1 MLMSELLKLDLFSNS
16 SKEDF
21 NKEDINKEDFNQD
34 FSQEDQTTTTY
45 IPEEGTSEEQLMEQ
59 LGNQLEEQLV
69 EQLENQLGD
78 QTEDKIEVSRH
89 AYERL
94 HERCGLSRK
103 AATRMAEKAFYIG
116 MKHSDT
122 KGQINRWIT
131 SLYFNN
137 KNANNIR
144 LYGNFAYI
152 FCKKNPS
159 NCLRNTKQSK
169 EPMEAKGSLNGT
181 SQKWNLNHRWKRRQ
195 TRI

>member
-1 MLMSELLKLDLFSNS
+1 MSELLKLDLFSNS

-21 NKEDINKEDFNQD
+21 NKEDFNQD
-34 FSQEDQTTTTY
+34 FRQEDQTTTTY

-69 EQLENQLGD
+69 EQLKNQLGD

-152 FCKKNPS
+152 FCNKILVTVLEIPNNLKN
-159 NCLRNTKQSK
+159 
-169 EPMEAKGSLNGT
+169 
-181 SQKWNLNHRWKRRQ
+181 RWKPKDL
-195 TRI
+195 

>member
-1 MLMSELLKLDLFSNS
+1 MSELLKLDLFSNY

-21 NKEDINKEDFNQD
+21 NQDINQDNLSKD

-45 IPEEGTSEEQLMEQ
+45 ISEEGTLGEQ
-59 LGNQLEEQLV
+59 LGNQLEEKLGEQLV
-69 EQLENQLGD
+69 EQLVD
-78 QTEDKIEVSRH
+78 QPEDKIEVSRH

-152 FCKKNPS
+152 FCNKILVTVLEIPNNLKN
-159 NCLRNTKQSK
+159 
-169 EPMEAKGSLNGT
+169 
-181 SQKWNLNHRWKRRQ
+181 RWKSKDL
-195 TRI
+195 

>member
-1 MLMSELLKLDLFSNS
+1 MSELLKLDLFSNY
-16 SKEDF
+16 SKE
-21 NKEDINKEDFNQD
+21 NFNQD
-34 FSQEDQTTTTY
+34 INQDNLSKDFNQEDQTTTTY
-45 IPEEGTSEEQLMEQ
+45 ISEEGTLGEQ
-59 LGNQLEEQLV
+59 LGNQLEEKLVEQLV
-69 EQLENQLGD
+69 EQLGD
-78 QTEDKIEVSRH
+78 QPEDKIEVSRH

-152 FCKKNPS
+152 FCNKILVTVLEIPNNLKN
-159 NCLRNTKQSK
+159 
-169 EPMEAKGSLNGT
+169 
-181 SQKWNLNHRWKRRQ
+181 RWKSKDL
-195 TRI
+195 

>member
-1 MLMSELLKLDLFSNS
+1 MSELLKLDLFSNS

-59 LGNQLEEQLV
+59 FGNQLEEQLV

-152 FCKKNPS
+152 FCNKILVTVLEIPNNLKN
-159 NCLRNTKQSK
+159 
-169 EPMEAKGSLNGT
+169 
-181 SQKWNLNHRWKRRQ
+181 RWKPKHL
-195 TRI
+195 

>member
-1 MLMSELLKLDLFSNS
+1 MSELLKLDLFSNS

-21 NKEDINKEDFNQD
+21 NKEDFNQD

-69 EQLENQLGD
+69 EQLKNQLGD
-78 QTEDKIEVSRH
+78 QQEDKIEVSRH

-152 FCKKNPS
+152 FCNKILVTVLEIPNNLKN
-159 NCLRNTKQSK
+159 
-169 EPMEAKGSLNGT
+169 
-181 SQKWNLNHRWKRRQ
+181 RWKPKDL
-195 TRI
+195 

>member
-1 MLMSELLKLDLFSNS
+1 MSELLKLDLFSNS

-45 IPEEGTSEEQLMEQ
+45 IPEERTSEEQLM
-59 LGNQLEEQLV
+59 

-152 FCKKNPS
+152 FCNKILVTVLEIPNNLKN
-159 NCLRNTKQSK
+159 
-169 EPMEAKGSLNGT
+169 
-181 SQKWNLNHRWKRRQ
+181 RWKPKDF
-195 TRI
+195 

>member
-1 MLMSELLKLDLFSNS
+1 MSELLKLDLFSNS

-45 IPEEGTSEEQLMEQ
+45 IPEEQLMEQ

-152 FCKKNPS
+152 FCNKILVTVLEIPNNLKN
-159 NCLRNTKQSK
+159 
-169 EPMEAKGSLNGT
+169 
-181 SQKWNLNHRWKRRQ
+181 RWKPKDL
-195 TRI
+195 

>member
-1 MLMSELLKLDLFSNS
+1 MSELLKLDLFSNS

-21 NKEDINKEDFNQD
+21 NKEDFNQD

-69 EQLENQLGD
+69 EQLKNQLGD

-152 FCKKNPS
+152 FCNKILVTVLEIPNNLKN
-159 NCLRNTKQSK
+159 
-169 EPMEAKGSLNGT
+169 
-181 SQKWNLNHRWKRRQ
+181 RWKPKDL
-195 TRI
+195 

>member
-1 MLMSELLKLDLFSNS
+1 MSELLKLDLFSNY
-16 SKEDF
+16 SKE
-21 NKEDINKEDFNQD
+21 NFNQDNLSKDNLSKD

-45 IPEEGTSEEQLMEQ
+45 ISEEGTLGEQ
-59 LGNQLEEQLV
+59 LGNQLEEKLGEQLV
-69 EQLENQLGD
+69 EQLGD
-78 QTEDKIEVSRH
+78 QPEDKIEVSRH

-152 FCKKNPS
+152 FCNKILVTVLEIPNNLKN
-159 NCLRNTKQSK
+159 
-169 EPMEAKGSLNGT
+169 
-181 SQKWNLNHRWKRRQ
+181 RWKPKDF
-195 TRI
+195 

>member
-1 MLMSELLKLDLFSNS
+1 MSELLKLDLFSNS

-21 NKEDINKEDFNQD
+21 NKKDINKEDFNQD

-45 IPEEGTSEEQLMEQ
+45 IPEEGTLGEQLMEQ
-59 LGNQLEEQLV
+59 LGNQLGNQLEEQLV
-69 EQLENQLGD
+69 D
-78 QTEDKIEVSRH
+78 QPEDKIEVSRH

-152 FCKKNPS
+152 FCNKILVTVLEIPNNLKN
-159 NCLRNTKQSK
+159 
-169 EPMEAKGSLNGT
+169 
-181 SQKWNLNHRWKRRQ
+181 RWKPKDL
-195 TRI
+195 

>member
-1 MLMSELLKLDLFSNS
+1 MSELLKLDLFSNYS
-16 SKEDF
+16 
-21 NKEDINKEDFNQD
+21 KEDINQDNLSKD

-45 IPEEGTSEEQLMEQ
+45 ISEEGTLGEQ
-59 LGNQLEEQLV
+59 LGNQLEEKLGEQLV
-69 EQLENQLGD
+69 EQLGD
-78 QTEDKIEVSRH
+78 QPEDKIEVSRH

-152 FCKKNPS
+152 FCNKILVTVLEIPNNLKN
-159 NCLRNTKQSK
+159 
-169 EPMEAKGSLNGT
+169 
-181 SQKWNLNHRWKRRQ
+181 RWKSKDL
-195 TRI
+195 

>member
-1 MLMSELLKLDLFSNS
+1 MSELLKLDLFSNS
-16 SKEDF
+16 S
-21 NKEDINKEDFNQD
+21 KEDINKEDFNQD

-152 FCKKNPS
+152 FCNKILVTVLEIPNNLKN
-159 NCLRNTKQSK
+159 
-169 EPMEAKGSLNGT
+169 
-181 SQKWNLNHRWKRRQ
+181 RWKPKDL
-195 TRI
+195 

>member
-1 MLMSELLKLDLFSNS
+1 MSELLKLDLFSNS

-59 LGNQLEEQLV
+59 LGNQFEEQLV
-69 EQLENQLGD
+69 EKLENQLGD

-152 FCKKNPS
+152 FCNKILVTVLEIPNNLKN
-159 NCLRNTKQSK
+159 
-169 EPMEAKGSLNGT
+169 
-181 SQKWNLNHRWKRRQ
+181 RWKPKDL
-195 TRI
+195 

>member
-1 MLMSELLKLDLFSNS
+1 MSELLKLDLYSNS

-21 NKEDINKEDFNQD
+21 NKEDFNQD

-152 FCKKNPS
+152 FCNKILVTVLEIPNNLKN
-159 NCLRNTKQSK
+159 
-169 EPMEAKGSLNGT
+169 
-181 SQKWNLNHRWKRRQ
+181 RWKPKDL
-195 TRI
+195 

>member
-1 MLMSELLKLDLFSNS
+1 MSELLKLDLFSNS

-69 EQLENQLGD
+69 EQLKNQLVD

-103 AATRMAEKAFYIG
+103 AATRMAEKAFYIE

-152 FCKKNPS
+152 FCNKILVTVLEIPNNLKN
-159 NCLRNTKQSK
+159 
-169 EPMEAKGSLNGT
+169 
-181 SQKWNLNHRWKRRQ
+181 RWKPKDL
-195 TRI
+195 

>member
-1 MLMSELLKLDLFSNS
+1 MSELLKLNLFSNNNQ
-16 SKEDF
+16 EDF
-21 NKEDINKEDFNQD
+21 NKENFNKENFN
-34 FSQEDQTTTTY
+34 QEDQTTTTY
-45 IPEEGTSEEQLMEQ
+45 IPEEKS
-59 LGNQLEEQLV
+59 LEEQLG
-69 EQLENQLGD
+69 E

-103 AATRMAEKAFYIG
+103 AATRMAEKAFYTG

-122 KGQINRWIT
+122 RGQINRWIT

-152 FCKKNPS
+152 FCNKILVTVLEIPNNLKN
-159 NCLRNTKQSK
+159 
-169 EPMEAKGSLNGT
+169 
-181 SQKWNLNHRWKRRQ
+181 RWKPKDL
-195 TRI
+195 

>member
-1 MLMSELLKLDLFSNS
+1 MSELLKLDLFSNS

-21 NKEDINKEDFNQD
+21 NKDNLSKDFNQD

-152 FCKKNPS
+152 FCNKILVTVLEIPNNLKN
-159 NCLRNTKQSK
+159 
-169 EPMEAKGSLNGT
+169 
-181 SQKWNLNHRWKRRQ
+181 RWKPKDL
-195 TRI
+195 

>member
-21 NKEDINKEDFNQD
+21 NKDNLSKDFNQD

-45 IPEEGTSEEQLMEQ
+45 IPEEGTLGEQLMKQ

-69 EQLENQLGD
+69 EQLEEQLVD
-78 QTEDKIEVSRH
+78 QPEDKIEVSRH

-152 FCKKNPS
+152 FCNKILVTVLEIPNNLKN
-159 NCLRNTKQSK
+159 
-169 EPMEAKGSLNGT
+169 
-181 SQKWNLNHRWKRRQ
+181 RWKPKDL
-195 TRI
+195 

>member
-1 MLMSELLKLDLFSNS
+1 MLMSKLLKLDLFSNS

-21 NKEDINKEDFNQD
+21 NKDNLSKDFNQD

-45 IPEEGTSEEQLMEQ
+45 IPEEGTLGEQLMEQ
-59 LGNQLEEQLV
+59 LGNQLGNQLEEQLV
-69 EQLENQLGD
+69 D
-78 QTEDKIEVSRH
+78 QPEDKIEVSRH

-152 FCKKNPS
+152 FCNKILVTVLEIPNNLKN
-159 NCLRNTKQSK
+159 
-169 EPMEAKGSLNGT
+169 
-181 SQKWNLNHRWKRRQ
+181 RWKPKDF
-195 TRI
+195 

>member
-1 MLMSELLKLDLFSNS
+1 MSKLLKLDLFSNS

-21 NKEDINKEDFNQD
+21 NKDNLSKDFNQD

-45 IPEEGTSEEQLMEQ
+45 IPEEGTLGEQLMEQ
-59 LGNQLEEQLV
+59 LGNQLGNQLEEQLV
-69 EQLENQLGD
+69 D
-78 QTEDKIEVSRH
+78 QPEDKIEVSRH

-152 FCKKNPS
+152 FCNKILVTVLEIPNNLKN
-159 NCLRNTKQSK
+159 
-169 EPMEAKGSLNGT
+169 
-181 SQKWNLNHRWKRRQ
+181 RWKPKDF
-195 TRI
+195 

>member
-1 MLMSELLKLDLFSNS
+1 MSELLKLDLFSNY
-16 SKEDF
+16 SKDHF
-21 NKEDINKEDFNQD
+21 NQDNFNQD

-45 IPEEGTSEEQLMEQ
+45 ISEDGTSEEQLMEQ
-59 LGNQLEEQLV
+59 LGNQLEEQLEEQLV
-69 EQLENQLGD
+69 EQP
-78 QTEDKIEVSRH
+78 EDKIEVSRH

-103 AATRMAEKAFYIG
+103 AATRMAEKAFYTG

-122 KGQINRWIT
+122 RGQINRWIT

-152 FCKKNPS
+152 FCNKILVTVLEIPNNLKN
-159 NCLRNTKQSK
+159 
-169 EPMEAKGSLNGT
+169 
-181 SQKWNLNHRWKRRQ
+181 RWKPKDL
-195 TRI
+195 

>member
-59 LGNQLEEQLV
+59 L
-69 EQLENQLGD
+69 ENQL
-78 QTEDKIEVSRH
+78 EDKIEVSRH

-137 KNANNIR
+137 RNANNIR

-152 FCKKNPS
+152 FCNKILVTVLEIPNNLKN
-159 NCLRNTKQSK
+159 
-169 EPMEAKGSLNGT
+169 
-181 SQKWNLNHRWKRRQ
+181 RWKSKDL
-195 TRI
+195 

>member
-1 MLMSELLKLDLFSNS
+1 MSELLKLDLFSNS

-34 FSQEDQTTTTY
+34 CSQEDQTTTTY

-59 LGNQLEEQLV
+59 LVNQLEEQLV

-152 FCKKNPS
+152 FCNKILVTVLEIPNNLKN
-159 NCLRNTKQSK
+159 
-169 EPMEAKGSLNGT
+169 
-181 SQKWNLNHRWKRRQ
+181 RWKPKDL
-195 TRI
+195 

>member
-1 MLMSELLKLDLFSNS
+1 MSELLKLDLFSNY

-21 NKEDINKEDFNQD
+21 NQDINQDNLSKD
-34 FSQEDQTTTTY
+34 FSQEDQTTTTH
-45 IPEEGTSEEQLMEQ
+45 ISEEGTLGEQ
-59 LGNQLEEQLV
+59 LGNQLEEKLGEQLV
-69 EQLENQLGD
+69 EQLGD
-78 QTEDKIEVSRH
+78 QPEDKIEVSRH

-152 FCKKNPS
+152 FCNKILVTVLEIPNNLKN
-159 NCLRNTKQSK
+159 
-169 EPMEAKGSLNGT
+169 
-181 SQKWNLNHRWKRRQ
+181 RWKSKDL
-195 TRI
+195 

>member
-1 MLMSELLKLDLFSNS
+1 MSELLKLDLFSNNN
-16 SKEDF
+16 KKDF
-21 NKEDINKEDFNQD
+21 NKDNLSQDFN
-34 FSQEDQTTTTY
+34 QEDQTTTTY
-45 IPEEGTSEEQLMEQ
+45 IPEEGT
-59 LGNQLEEQLV
+59 LG

-152 FCKKNPS
+152 FCNKILVTVLEIPNNLKN
-159 NCLRNTKQSK
+159 
-169 EPMEAKGSLNGT
+169 
-181 SQKWNLNHRWKRRQ
+181 RWKPKDL
-195 TRI
+195 

>member
-1 MLMSELLKLDLFSNS
+1 MSELLKLDLFSNS

-69 EQLENQLGD
+69 GQLENQLRD

-152 FCKKNPS
+152 FCNKILVTVLEIPNNLKN
-159 NCLRNTKQSK
+159 
-169 EPMEAKGSLNGT
+169 
-181 SQKWNLNHRWKRRQ
+181 RWKPKDL
-195 TRI
+195 